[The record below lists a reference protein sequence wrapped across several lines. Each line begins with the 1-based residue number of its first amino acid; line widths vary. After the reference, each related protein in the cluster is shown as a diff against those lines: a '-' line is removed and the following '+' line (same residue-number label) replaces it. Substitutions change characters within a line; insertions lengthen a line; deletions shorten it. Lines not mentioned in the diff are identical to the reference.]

1 MLPSDQEKALI
12 ERLQSGDAAA
22 FEPLVTPYRQ
32 ALLGLALRLTRNL
45 EDAKEVT
52 QETFLRAYKYIG
64 RFDAER
70 SFKNWITTIL
80 VHAARHHYNRRSRED
95 LLLASEPLREKALDT
110 SGGPEADHESREL
123 RARLMECVEV
133 LTPREREVFLLR
145 DVEGLSVRETAEAL
159 GLSEANVK
167 VRLLRARLQLR
178 EQLTRT
184 LGDERRQVARHPA
197 H

>member
-1 MLPSDQEKALI
+1 MVPSDQEKALI
-12 ERLQSGDAAA
+12 ARLQSGDAAA

-32 ALLGLALRLTRNL
+32 SLLGLALRLTRNL

-95 LLLASEPLREKALDT
+95 VLLAAEPLREKALDT

-133 LTPREREVFLLR
+133 LTPREREIFLLR
-145 DVEGLSVRETAEAL
+145 DVEGLNIRETVQIA
-159 GLSEANVK
+159 GGSSVSIRVHLSAARRKIRDRIK
-167 VRLLRARLQLR
+167 VRYPEML
-178 EQLTRT
+178 EKSS
-184 LGDERRQVARHPA
+184 
-197 H
+197 

>member
-95 LLLASEPLREKALDT
+95 LLLAAEPLREKALDT

-133 LTPREREVFLLR
+133 LTPREREIFLLR
-145 DVEGLSVRETAEAL
+145 DVEGLNIRETVQIAGGSSVSVRVH
-159 GLSEANVK
+159 LSAARRKIRDRIK
-167 VRLLRARLQLR
+167 VRYPEML
-178 EQLTRT
+178 EKSS
-184 LGDERRQVARHPA
+184 
-197 H
+197 

>member
-1 MLPSDQEKALI
+1 MLPSEQEKALI

-95 LLLASEPLREKALDT
+95 LLLASEPLRKKALDT

-123 RARLMECVEV
+123 QARLMECVEV

-145 DVEGLSVRETAEAL
+145 DVEGLNIRETVQIAGGSSVSVRVH
-159 GLSEANVK
+159 LSAARRKIRDRIK
-167 VRLLRARLQLR
+167 VRYPEML
-178 EQLTRT
+178 EK
-184 LGDERRQVARHPA
+184 PS
-197 H
+197 